1 MTAADRWIGALHES
15 SERLGRAVAD
25 LPADRLAE
33 PSYAEGWTIG
43 QVLSH
48 LGSGAEISTA
58 LVERGLKGTSGARS
72 ARSSCRCGSGGTR
85 CPRRT
90 ARRVAGRRRTPSGA
104 PGRGRPGQRT
114 SVRVP
119 YFAGLLDLASYAG
132 YRLSEQAV
140 HAWDVMVALDE
151 RAVLTA
157 PDVALLWERI
167 DLVATRFRDAD
178 ALTRLAP
185 QRVRVELTDPGQ
197 TLLLDI
203 DTELHLYP
211 TPPTDP
217 TALLTGPAESA
228 LRLVYG
234 RNRPQDPWPPP
245 ARSPS
250 TTCGRSSPV
259 SDRPAIRHS
268 RHRPQR
274 RSRSAT
280 PRRP

>member
-1 MTAADRWIGALHES
+1 MTAADRWIGALHDS
-15 SERLGRAVAD
+15 SKRLGHAVAD
-25 LPADRLAE
+25 LPPDRLAE
-33 PSYAEGWTIG
+33 ASFAEGWSIG

-58 LVERGLKGTSGARS
+58 LVERGLKGDARGPVREELLPVWERWDAMS
-72 ARSSCRCGSGGTR
+72 PVEQRAAWREADERHLALLDS
-85 CPRRT
+85 
-90 ARRVAGRRRTPSGA
+90 VD
-104 PGRGRPGQRT
+104 PGQHT
-114 SVRVP
+114 SLRVP

-151 RAVLTA
+151 RAVLAA

-167 DLVATRFRDAD
+167 DLVATRFRNAD

-185 QRVRVELTDPGQ
+185 QRVQVQLTDPRQ

-203 DTELHLYP
+203 DTEVHLYP

-234 RNRPQDPWPPP
+234 RNRLQDPL
-245 ARSPS
+245 
-250 TTCGRSSPV
+250 T
-259 SDRPAIRHS
+259 
-268 RHRPQR
+268 
-274 RSRSAT
+274 AT
-280 PRRP
+280 GSITLDDLRTLFPGF

>member
-15 SERLGRAVAD
+15 SQRLGHAVAD

-33 PSYAEGWTIG
+33 ASFAEGWTIG

-48 LGSGAEISTA
+48 LGSGAEISTT
-58 LVERGLKGTSGARS
+58 LVERGLKGDE
-72 ARSSCRCGSGGTR
+72 
-85 CPRRT
+85 
-90 ARRVAGRRRTPSGA
+90 
-104 PGRGRPGQRT
+104 RGPVREELLPVWERWDAMSPVEQRAAWREADERHLALLDTVGPGQRT
-114 SVRVP
+114 SLRVP

-151 RAVLTA
+151 RAVLAA

-197 TLLLDI
+197 ALLLDI

-211 TPPTDP
+211 APPTDP
-217 TALLTGPAESA
+217 TALLTGPAEST

-234 RNRPQDPWPPP
+234 RNRPQDPL
-245 ARSPS
+245 
-250 TTCGRSSPV
+250 T
-259 SDRPAIRHS
+259 
-268 RHRPQR
+268 
-274 RSRSAT
+274 AT
-280 PRRP
+280 GSISLDDLRTLFPGF